1 VSGEVVDASKVR
13 KGREQ
18 ALELA
23 RAAERVVV
31 ARGKKVHIFD
41 MKEAPPDDDT
51 LAAALLGPT
60 GNLRAP
66 TLRKGKTLLV
76 GFGKTAYREVFQR
89 GAAQFERIFRELPG

>member
-1 VSGEVVDASKVR
+1 VAGETVDASKVR

-23 RAAERVVV
+23 RAADVVVV
-31 ARGKKVHIFD
+31 AKGKKVLTFD
-41 MKEAPPDDDT
+41 MKQAPPDDDT

-66 TLRKGKTLLV
+66 TLRQGTTLLV
-76 GFGKTAYREVFQR
+76 GFGADAY
-89 GAAQFERIFRELPG
+89 ERVLGK